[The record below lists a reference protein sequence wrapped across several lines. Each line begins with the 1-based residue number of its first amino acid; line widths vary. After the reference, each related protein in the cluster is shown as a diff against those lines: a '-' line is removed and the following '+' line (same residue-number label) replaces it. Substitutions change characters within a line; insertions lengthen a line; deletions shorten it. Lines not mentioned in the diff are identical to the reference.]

1 MKERFKKLKQFL
13 FAIMVFCKQVYRLA
27 KDTFRKRPCENV
39 PYKDL
44 APVDDAEGTE
54 VQINALKWAV
64 NQTRIRNIAL
74 TGPYG
79 LGKSSIIET
88 FLRQNP
94 LIAEKSIRISLAT
107 FTEITEE
114 GETIISENLEEGI
127 LKQLFYKVKH
137 SSIPQSRYRKLH
149 KIEFWPLFRKTV
161 LCSIAILFLYFIFK
175 PNAFSANY
183 QLILNAGPR
192 IFNWLSKVIGFS
204 INAADGTTI
213 IEKHTLETI
222 ALLFFA
228 AFMLGI
234 MACLARIIQLF
245 ASRLS
250 LHEVK
255 LPADTTVGMSIWRR
269 PVKIG
274 LIR

>member
-1 MKERFKKLKQFL
+1 MKERFKKLKQFW

-27 KDTFRKRPCENV
+27 KDTFRKRPCENA

-79 LGKSSIIET
+79 SGKSSIIET

-149 KIEFWPLFRKTV
+149 KIEFWPLFRNTV

-175 PNAFSANY
+175 PNAFSK
-183 QLILNAGPR
+183 
-192 IFNWLSKVIGFS
+192 S
-204 INAADGTTI
+204 
-213 IEKHTLETI
+213 
-222 ALLFFA
+222 
-228 AFMLGI
+228 
-234 MACLARIIQLF
+234 
-245 ASRLS
+245 
-250 LHEVK
+250 
-255 LPADTTVGMSIWRR
+255 
-269 PVKIG
+269 
-274 LIR
+274 